1 MIMDNKELEKYLI
14 EISKTPLLSTDEE
27 MELLKAVQQKGTGCD
42 EMTKLTK
49 HNERFVLSIA
59 RQYQHKGLTLEE
71 LLVAGRAGFAKA
83 AVKFNLNSD
92 FKFIAYAVWWI
103 RSEILIAIG
112 SPDVDVINPIHDPA
126 ILQELCYNGSKSAAL
141 KLGQLY
147 DKGDEEN
154 GIFRNPVKA
163 RRYFKLAGKKYEYEP
178 EEEDPHEADYFLR
191 GSAEELA
198 AVKALVDELTQK
210 YGDAFNEFGL
220 YIPMNILM
228 NTLVGSR
235 YYDGNLLSMNTDNP
249 ECIVLHAEAN
259 KMEPLLYALRQA
271 FPNLEIE
278 MKETKLR

>member
-1 MIMDNKELEKYLI
+1 MDNKDLEKYLI
-14 EISKTPLLSTDEE
+14 EIGKTPFLSIEE
-27 MELLKAVQQKGTGCD
+27 EIELAKAVQQKGADCD
-42 EMTKLTK
+42 EMKKLTK
-49 HNERFVLSIA
+49 HNELLVLSVA
-59 RQYQHKGLTLEE
+59 RQYQNKGLSLEE
-71 LLVAGRAGFAKA
+71 LLKAGRAGLTKA
-83 AVKFNLNSD
+83 ALKYD
-92 FKFIAYAVWWI
+92 ATRGFKFVAFAVWWV
-103 RSEILIAIG
+103 RREILIAIG
-112 SPDVDVINPIHDPA
+112 SPDVDVINPIQNPA
-126 ILQELCYNGSKSAAL
+126 ILQELCNNGSKSAAL
-141 KLGQLY
+141 KLGQMY

-228 NTLVGSR
+228 KTLVGSR
-235 YYDGNLLSMNTDNP
+235 YYDGNLLTMNTDDP

-259 KMEPLLYALRQA
+259 TMEPLLYALRQA
-271 FPNLEIE
+271 FPNLGIE
-278 MKETKLR
+278 MKETELR

>member
-1 MIMDNKELEKYLI
+1 MDNKDLEKYLI
-14 EISKTPLLSTDEE
+14 EIGKTPFLSIEE
-27 MELLKAVQQKGTGCD
+27 EIELAKAVQQKGADCD
-42 EMTKLTK
+42 EMKKLTK
-49 HNERFVLSIA
+49 HNELLVLSVA
-59 RQYQHKGLTLEE
+59 RQYQNKGLSLEE
-71 LLVAGRAGFAKA
+71 LLKAGRAGLTKA
-83 AVKFNLNSD
+83 ALKYD
-92 FKFIAYAVWWI
+92 ATRGFKFVAFAVWWV
-103 RSEILIAIG
+103 RREILIAIG
-112 SPDVDVINPIHDPA
+112 SPDVDVINPIQNPA
-126 ILQELCYNGSKSAAL
+126 ILQELCNNGSKSAAL
-141 KLGQLY
+141 KLGQMY

-235 YYDGNLLSMNTDNP
+235 YYDGNLLTMNTDDP

-259 KMEPLLYALRQA
+259 TMEPLLYALRQA
-271 FPNLEIE
+271 FPNLGIE
-278 MKETKLR
+278 MKETELR

>member
-1 MIMDNKELEKYLI
+1 MGNKLEKYLI
-14 EISKTPLLSTDEE
+14 EIGKAPLLSVEE
-27 MELLKAVQQKGTGCD
+27 EIELAKAIQQKGVDCD
-42 EMTKLTK
+42 EMKKLVK
-49 HNERFVLSIA
+49 CNERFVLSVA
-59 RQYQHKGLTLEE
+59 RQYQNRGLSIEE
-71 LLVAGRAGFAKA
+71 LIKAGRAGLEKA
-83 AVKFNLNSD
+83 ALKFDASRG

-103 RSEILIAIG
+103 RREILVAIE
-112 SPDVDVINPIHDPA
+112 SPDVDVINPIQDPA

-228 NTLVGSR
+228 KTLVGSR
-235 YYDGNLLSMNTDNP
+235 YYDGNLLTMNTDDP

-259 KMEPLLYALRQA
+259 TMEPLLYALRQA

>member
-1 MIMDNKELEKYLI
+1 MGKDLEKYLI
-14 EISKTPLLSTDEE
+14 EISKTPLLSIEE
-27 MELLKAVQQKGTGCD
+27 EIELAKAVQQKGADCD
-42 EMTKLTK
+42 EMKKLIK
-49 HNERFVLSIA
+49 YNERFVVSVA
-59 RQYQHKGLTLEE
+59 RQYQNRGLSFEE
-71 LLVAGRAGFAKA
+71 LIKAGREGLAKA
-83 AVKFNLNSD
+83 ALKYDASRG

-103 RSEILIAIG
+103 RREILVAIE
-112 SPDVDVINPIHDPA
+112 SPDVDVINPIQDPA
-126 ILQELCYNGSKSAAL
+126 ILQELCNNGSKSAAL

-210 YGDAFNEFGL
+210 YGDACNEFGL

-228 NTLVGSR
+228 KTLVGSR
-235 YYDGNLLSMNTDNP
+235 YYDGNLLSMNTDDP

-259 KMEPLLYALRQA
+259 KMEPLLYALRQV
-271 FPNLEIE
+271 FNNLEIE

>member
-1 MIMDNKELEKYLI
+1 MGKDLEKYLI
-14 EISKTPLLSTDEE
+14 EISKTPLLSIEE
-27 MELLKAVQQKGTGCD
+27 EIELAKAVQQKGADCD
-42 EMTKLTK
+42 EMKKLVK
-49 HNERFVLSIA
+49 CNERFVLSVA
-59 RQYQHKGLTLEE
+59 RQYQNRGLSIEE
-71 LLVAGRAGFAKA
+71 LIKAGREGLAKA
-83 AVKFNLNSD
+83 ALKYDASRG

-103 RSEILIAIG
+103 RREILVAIE
-112 SPDVDVINPIHDPA
+112 SPDVDVINPIQDPA

-235 YYDGNLLSMNTDNP
+235 YYDGNLLTMNTDDP

-259 KMEPLLYALRQA
+259 TMEPLLYALRKA